1 MGKKIWNVSRH
12 LFDDGLMSD
21 FLFYFLNHRCTMLC
35 DFGACILTIFI
46 FKFVGD
52 LDLFNQNS
60 PDPVTVLMNWVLEK

>member
-1 MGKKIWNVSRH
+1 
-12 LFDDGLMSD
+12 
-21 FLFYFLNHRCTMLC
+21 MLC